1 MVAPFI
7 YCQRLETWMSS
18 WLHHSPNL
26 VLPQSYWLFLLCM
39 PLICPFG
46 VRPWFESWSTA
57 LGLSYLGFTSSY
69 WWNEEKACVSVVVMI
84 AGGDVCKALAQQ
96 ASFKWQLLLLTDC
109 PLMLK
114 GTGLAESS
122 SLETDRQGLD
132 PSSCAPKEPLSL
144 RGPAS
149 GGSSGLL

>member
-18 WLHHSPNL
+18 WLHLSPNSSC
-26 VLPQSYWLFLLCM
+26 PQSYWLFLLCL

-46 VRPWFESWSTA
+46 VRPWFESWPIA
-57 LGLSYLGFTSSY
+57 LWLSYLGFTSSY

-84 AGGDVCKALAQQ
+84 AGDDVCKALAQQ
-96 ASFKWQLLLLTDC
+96 TSFKWQLLLLTDC

-114 GTGLAESS
+114 GIGLAESS
-122 SLETDRQGLD
+122 SLETNRQGLD
-132 PSSCAPKEPLSL
+132 PSSCAPKESLSL
-144 RGPAS
+144 RDPAN